1 MRPRLLL
8 ALWLLSDLALFVGFY
23 VLAYFLRIGFY
34 LSSNFP
40 FRPFLVAVLTIAPAW
55 LLVLGTTR
63 TFALMRNQRTLRNAS
78 YIAYAA
84 LVGVALFTLAYYFE
98 FKAQFQG
105 VSRLL
110 LLIAFIFTSLGIWL
124 WHQIFHHIRRT
135 ILRRAPPCYPLLV
148 VGATREAAALI
159 RKLNTH
165 RNPLTPVAV
174 LDGRGTSEKEI
185 EGVPILGKL
194 DRLED
199 TLERKKITHVVQ
211 CSNLEQTLNLLSA
224 CRRRGITFLLL
235 PSVLG
240 IVEADKQVESLE
252 GHPVTVVRP
261 AGSRMDEWFFR

>member
-8 ALWLLSDLALFVGFY
+8 GLWLATDLALFVGFY
-23 VLAYFLRIGFY
+23 CLAYFLRVGFY
-34 LSSNFP
+34 LSSDFP
-40 FRPFLVAVLTIAPAW
+40 FRPFFWSVLTVAPVW

-63 TFALMRNQRTLRNAS
+63 TFALMRSQRTLRNAS
-78 YIAYAA
+78 YIAYSA

-98 FKAQFQG
+98 FKSSFQG

-110 LLIAFIFTSLGIWL
+110 LLLAFVFTSIGIWL
-124 WHQIFHHIRRT
+124 WHLLFHSFRRSL
-135 ILRRAPPCYPLLV
+135 LRRSPASYPTLI

-159 RKLNTH
+159 GKLNLH

-174 LDGRGTSEKEI
+174 LDGRGTSEKELS
-185 EGVPILGKL
+185 GVPVFGKL
-194 DRLED
+194 DRLEEI
-199 TLERKKITHVVQ
+199 LEKEHITHLIQ

-224 CRRRGITFLLL
+224 CRRRSITFLLL
-235 PSVLG
+235 PSVMG

-261 AGSRMDEWFFR
+261 AGQPWEEWFFR